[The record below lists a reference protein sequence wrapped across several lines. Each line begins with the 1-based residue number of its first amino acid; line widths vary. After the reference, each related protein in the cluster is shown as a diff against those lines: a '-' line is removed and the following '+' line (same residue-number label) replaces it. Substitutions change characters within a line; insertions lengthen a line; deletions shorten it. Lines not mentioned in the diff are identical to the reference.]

1 MPAGR
6 PPLRRGGHISQS
18 AGRESAGRCCSVGSS
33 ATARRRSSI
42 DSSAR
47 PSMPAR
53 LATPRSTSA
62 LPGARANARCKWRSA
77 TFQSWLSQ
85 PPGRARRAP
94 KARSGAST
102 RLPDLRTLPSST
114 VATLSFYATV
124 GMSRSLPLKENA
136 DVRAVAGGDKTCDAI
151 ERRAEV
157 VAVARFER
165 CAKRG
170 GRRVEGRAKRVAYRL
185 EHVAAVRANRARQEG
200 VVPRERGAHRGLL
213 RFPQPRAALDV
224 GEQQRHTV
232 PVGSGVSCSAG
243 GSAVIGLGPVNA
255 MDANANGWHG
265 APIKAA
271 DEATTERLCE
281 ENNAEWRPMPPVPF
295 GLLPKNAHRFVA
307 KSRRVRYPSSPSR
320 LALGVF
326 GRATRS
332 CP

>member
-1 MPAGR
+1 M
-6 PPLRRGGHISQS
+6 
-18 AGRESAGRCCSVGSS
+18 
-33 ATARRRSSI
+33 
-42 DSSAR
+42 
-47 PSMPAR
+47 
-53 LATPRSTSA
+53 
-62 LPGARANARCKWRSA
+62 
-77 TFQSWLSQ
+77 
-85 PPGRARRAP
+85 
-94 KARSGAST
+94 
-102 RLPDLRTLPSST
+102 
-114 VATLSFYATV
+114 ATLSFYATV
-124 GMSRSLPLKENA
+124 GMSTSLPLKENA

-255 MDANANGWHG
+255 MGTNALHGRKRPAQGAKAKAGWAPTELLQRSAGRFRQQPEGNEWHG
-265 APIKAA
+265 APFFVALLAKIASLGFVGCR
-271 DEATTERLCE
+271 D
-281 ENNAEWRPMPPVPF
+281 WRPMPLVRVC
-295 GLLPKNAHRFVA
+295 AHSVNRPLNE
-307 KSRRVRYPSSPSR
+307 VRHGQR
-320 LALGVF
+320 
-326 GRATRS
+326 
-332 CP
+332 